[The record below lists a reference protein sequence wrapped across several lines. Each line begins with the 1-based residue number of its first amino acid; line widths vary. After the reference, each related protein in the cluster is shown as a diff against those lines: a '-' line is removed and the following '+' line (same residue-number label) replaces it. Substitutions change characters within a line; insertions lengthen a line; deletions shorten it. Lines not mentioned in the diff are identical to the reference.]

1 MGLSQGWAQ
10 YPHSLA
16 SSLVLAGWDE
26 RNAEI
31 STGALLGSYTSM
43 PCALGD
49 VIGWNLFPIIYH
61 CYINFLYYKYN
72 IFVTKMPLNHE
83 MLCGLKLGK
92 ATSLELPT
100 SCIMLV
106 DNSLAAHPCG
116 PLTPTYKHTHT
127 LPWCI
132 GHYTLPPNFGTKL
145 KIINNKIL

>member
-1 MGLSQGWAQ
+1 ML
-10 YPHSLA
+10 
-16 SSLVLAGWDE
+16 
-26 RNAEI
+26 
-31 STGALLGSYTSM
+31 
-43 PCALGD
+43 
-49 VIGWNLFPIIYH
+49 
-61 CYINFLYYKYN
+61 
-72 IFVTKMPLNHE
+72 LNHE

-132 GHYTLPPNFGTKL
+132 VLFFIFIIPLMSLYAWLVITHSLP
-145 KIINNKIL
+145 ILAQN